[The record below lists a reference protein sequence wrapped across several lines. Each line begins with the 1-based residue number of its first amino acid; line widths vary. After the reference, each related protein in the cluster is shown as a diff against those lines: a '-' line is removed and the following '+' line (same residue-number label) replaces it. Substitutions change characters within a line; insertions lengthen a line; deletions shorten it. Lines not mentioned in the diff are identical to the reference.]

1 MELKYYRDIMFP
13 LYFSPYFFELLNL
26 TKYHFINDLKFLF
39 KPKNDLISYLL
50 QPFHG
55 VKLFSLA

>member
-1 MELKYYRDIMFP
+1 MFP